1 MVWLIVLPTF
11 VALIL
16 SLINFISIRRPLADS
31 EISDFISVIVP
42 LRNEESNVSELIENL
57 NSQTSLTHVE
67 FIILDD
73 GSDDSTF
80 DLVKTAIKNEPK
92 FRLIQGEPLPTGW
105 IGKVWALHQ
114 LEAHSNGEI
123 IVSIDADVRLTPDAV
138 SKSITLMKSAQ
149 LNFLSPYPHQIAKT
163 LGERLIQPLLQW
175 SWMSTLVLRF
185 SERTSFSSMA
195 VANGQFF
202 IVQKRALVAAGG
214 YEAVKSAVLDDVFLA
229 RRLIK
234 TGSRGAVVSGAKIAQ
249 CRMYASWSEIEAGY
263 GKSLRHAFGSIFG
276 SMSAVVFLFITG
288 VAPLVVALMG
298 SMWGWIA
305 FTFMTLTRILSA
317 RQSRM
322 RVLDSLLHPIS
333 STLLIYLIFYS
344 YLMRG
349 DVQWKGRTV

>member
-16 SLINFISIRRPLADS
+16 SLINFISIRRPLANS
-31 EISDFISVIVP
+31 EIFDFVSVIVP

-57 NSQTSLTHVE
+57 SSQTSLTHVE

-80 DLVKTAIKNEPK
+80 DLAKAAIENKPK

-114 LEAHSNGEI
+114 LEARSGGEI

-138 SKSITLMKSAQ
+138 SKSITLMKSAH
-149 LNFLSPYPHQIAKT
+149 LNFLSPYPHQIAIT

-234 TGSRGAVVSGAKIAQ
+234 TGSRGAVISGATIAR

-276 SMSAVVFLFITG
+276 SMSAIVFLFLTG

-322 RVLDSLLHPIS
+322 RILDSLLHPIS

-344 YLMRG
+344 YLVRG

>member
-1 MVWLIVLPTF
+1 
-11 VALIL
+11 
-16 SLINFISIRRPLADS
+16 
-31 EISDFISVIVP
+31 VP

-57 NSQTSLTHVE
+57 NSQTSLAHAE

-80 DLVKTAIKNEPK
+80 DLVKTAIEIKPK

-123 IVSIDADVRLTPDAV
+123 IVSIDADVRLTPDAI

-322 RVLDSLLHPIS
+322 RTLDSLLHPIS